1 VSCRIAVAVLGLAV
15 AAGSAFAAADEHA
28 AGHADGEGL
37 WILARHALNLGILV
51 FLLVRFALPALRDF
65 MRQRSENLRE
75 QIGSAQR
82 ALEAAQ
88 RELADLRTQLQRA
101 DDEARELL
109 VAAELAAQAE
119 QPLAQQRARETADRL
134 RDDARR
140 VADQEIQRARD
151 LLQGEAAQ
159 LATEL
164 AGELLRERLGPEDDR
179 RLFDEFT
186 ARVGSSS

>member
-1 VSCRIAVAVLGLAV
+1 MSCRIAVAALLLAL
-15 AAGSAFAAADEHA
+15 AAASAFAAGDEHA
-28 AGHADGEGL
+28 AGHASSEGL
-37 WILARHALNLGILV
+37 WILVRHALNLAILA

-88 RELADLRTQLQRA
+88 RELTELRAQMQRA

-109 VAAELAAQAE
+109 VAAERAAQAE
-119 QPLAQQRARETADRL
+119 QPLAQQRAHEAAERL

-151 LLQGEAAQ
+151 LLQGEAAK

-164 AGELLRERLGPEDDR
+164 AGQILRERLGPEDDR

-186 ARVGSSS
+186 ARVGRAS